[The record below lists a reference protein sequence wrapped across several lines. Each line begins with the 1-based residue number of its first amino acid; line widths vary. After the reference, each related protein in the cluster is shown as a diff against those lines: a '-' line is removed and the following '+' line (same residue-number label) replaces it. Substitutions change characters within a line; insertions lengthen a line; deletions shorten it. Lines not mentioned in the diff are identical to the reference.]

1 MVRRWTL
8 DVGLALNQVKIASLS
23 SLSPTSNVQ
32 QSNNPISR
40 CNLQPMFSFLT
51 GFAAFGYGIYC
62 FYQAVKFNHLFKKGI
77 RSKATVLAI
86 EAEKIYSH
94 PRARARSK
102 IHFYLILQLPPF
114 EGIPMTKKYEH
125 RIYPT
130 RYKVGEVVDI
140 IQSKEYPTE
149 IVVVKELTFMS
160 NPIWLCIL
168 GVMLWLV
175 AYFI

>member
-1 MVRRWTL
+1 MMGPWTIGRWICARGEKVILTTS
-8 DVGLALNQVKIASLS
+8 GTSL
-23 SLSPTSNVQ
+23 TSN
-32 QSNNPISR
+32 SPKKR
-40 CNLQPMFSFLT
+40 NLQPMFSFLA
-51 GFAAFGYGIYC
+51 GFLAFGYGIYC
-62 FYQAVKFNHLFKKGI
+62 FYQAVKFNRLFKKGI
-77 RSKATVLAI
+77 RTKATVLAI
-86 EAEKIYSH
+86 EAEKIYNH

-102 IHFYLILQLPPF
+102 KHFHLILQLPPF

-160 NPIWLCIL
+160 NPAWLCIL
-168 GVMLWLV
+168 GLLLLII